1 MITKTVDDLSKSDQV
16 CHNSDELIETPN
28 AINTQESYLQEK
40 TMISAYELLKMEQEA
55 EILREQVESLKQEL
69 QYAYQLVEEYRQ
81 ELLDANDEMS
91 LLNRELQDT
100 FSLERLKLDQAKR
113 LAQNLLISRQFTS
126 ESFAKLLSAISGV
139 VVTAD
144 ELEPTNSQYKDA
156 A

>member
-1 MITKTVDDLSKSDQV
+1 MTKPLETLSKSNYSF
-16 CHNSDELIETPN
+16 HKTDEFIETV
-28 AINTQESYLQEK
+28 NTTPTEESHLQK
-40 TMISAYELLKMEQEA
+40 QRIISAYELLKMEQEA

-69 QYAYQLVEEYRQ
+69 QYAYELVEEYRQ

-91 LLNRELQDT
+91 LLNRELQDE
-100 FSLERLKLDQAKR
+100 SRLDRLKLDEAKR

-126 ESFAKLLSAISGV
+126 ESFAELLSAFSGV

-144 ELEPTNSQYKDA
+144 ELEPKPIKCKDA

>member
-1 MITKTVDDLSKSDQV
+1 LITKTVDDLSKSDQV